1 MACKKL
7 TLSNQDDVVKIYV
20 KIAGT
25 PPFRNG
31 NYTFTLVATDPN
43 FGVAPLTISVPI
55 RFGTG
60 TSFVESQ
67 QLLATNPY
75 NNKGYVA
82 GEERPDY
89 ALSGTATGDVTHGNL
104 RKVEIVTYGSGLTG
118 HNVGGGKV
126 SPGITNKLKEVIDGN
141 FDTCSPGDPTKPSSS
156 TEISVSFAVKSGSLP
171 ADAGVAILD
180 PTITASLC
188 GEAIGKECGPGAG
201 APFEKYITVL
211 FYPPPAVASE
221 EGNDWSDWLDDWI
234 SGGGGSSGEIDPSG
248 GGSPNGGLIYP
259 GAGGIGGSTP
269 PPQPVGPIIV
279 AEPNPLVFEN
289 TDVGTVR
296 KKTFR
301 LINLGDQP
309 ATITS
314 MYSTLLSEPFYF
326 GFGIPYPF
334 ELLPNQSITG
344 EAIFSPPTADVF
356 EDFSQVTMDLEGA
369 DVVTCEMLVTGTG
382 TVAGDPGEPKF
393 KGIALTGD
401 NDQTSD
407 LNFGNTELNQPKEG
421 FIRVTN
427 TGNDPDGLTISDAT
441 IIGTDA
447 VQFSTAIPGG
457 SLNIP
462 VASAVDIQVI
472 YDPQATGDHTSQFRI
487 TSDADQGQDDPI
499 NGYNYANVFGT
510 GTLFVPTRTLE
521 IDGGS
526 NFGEVIAE
534 SDPKDLAITMTNNGN
549 SPLLIRGIFS
559 QDPFT
564 LNLESLGQGVI
575 TPTVIEQGA
584 VNGVVYP
591 RVYQY
596 VFPTIYSLEG
606 NGTTSPGI
614 TITFSP
620 PSVATYSGKIF
631 FDISSS
637 TPLTFGD
644 DEWNVSGVGTF
655 APLPPIEPEPEPE
668 PDPEPGPDPGVDPPP
683 NPLSPTCIER
693 QCEIPYIYDYSVN
706 EDNLA

>member
-1 MACKKL
+1 MATCSKYNL
-7 TLSNQDDVVKIYV
+7 NEGDGNLEIYV
-20 KIAGT
+20 AINPNSPKPYKPGTYNLLIVTDNDSIPPINITINLSSNGILNLARQAILTSNSYSLVNWIAGDPR
-25 PPFRNG
+25 PPS
-31 NYTFTLVATDPN
+31 TLLGDP
-43 FGVAPLTISVPI
+43 I
-55 RFGTG
+55 
-60 TSFVESQ
+60 
-67 QLLATNPY
+67 
-75 NNKGYVA
+75 
-82 GEERPDY
+82 
-89 ALSGTATGDVTHGNL
+89 TGDLTAQNISISPVIFLWNEPGFKVSAGNIGAVL
-104 RKVEIVTYGSGLTG
+104 MSKIKENYEDSGLFECNSENNSFNILNSG
-118 HNVGGGKV
+118 D
-126 SPGITNKLKEVIDGN
+126 IEVEVNLALLTDN
-141 FDTCSPGDPTKPSSS
+141 LPENSSASLTDTK
-156 TEISVSFAVKSGSLP
+156 
-171 ADAGVAILD
+171 
-180 PTITASLC
+180 ITASLC
-188 GEAIGKECGPGAG
+188 GLIPEKTCDISAFP
-201 APFEKYITVL
+201 KYITVI
-211 FYPPPAVASE
+211 FNPPAGTRFNGDTNPPPIPPIIPPPPPIPPPPTDPP
-221 EGNDWSDWLDDWI
+221 NPQNFP
-234 SGGGGSSGEIDPSG
+234 GGGGG
-248 GGSPNGGLIYP
+248 GGGGVTP
-259 GAGGIGGSTP
+259 PTP
-269 PPQPVGPIIV
+269 PPPPIGPIIV